1 MPVSVIA
8 EQDATD
14 RKGFKQV
21 ESNTI
26 LGATVEEAFEI
37 VFEAVEQESPETAN
51 ILRRFFS
58 WLFGEEKKTP
68 SDRSES
74 RTRRRGEPIGE
85 LPDHAEGKQHLYG
98 WFNRSKGEYVTAETT
113 VEEDMTLTAVG
124 INEEEIK
131 LEQPDLTVEIPA
143 GAVPENTEITAV
155 PVPAEEV
162 AGIVEEALGTETN
175 VIRAV
180 DITLTDTYIN
190 EEVKPDNDKT
200 VEVTMSVA
208 GMDTSNLRVVHI
220 LDDNSI
226 ENIPFTLEGGNVV
239 FQASSFSVYAVVES
253 GEHNESRMMMEFY
266 NKETKITTIYV
277 KNDDTATAL
286 QTIVYDPGV
295 GTLQPGEVFCGW
307 FIEPGTTETY
317 TTEDIAGA
325 LDIDEIREWATN
337 KAVNSEIVEDTT
349 VRISAVICKQ
359 YHISFVDENGA
370 AVATDSILVKSSEY
384 PNHPGVEYTIKTGYE
399 PKDDVHNFEGWN
411 AEEDDDHNANI
422 QDYVSGT
429 LYKVNDKPIITGD
442 VTFMVNAP
450 AGHWLVFDENGK
462 GGTYNAP
469 VFVKENEVTVAPAD
483 REVPVIMARNG
494 YDFIGWYYFPE
505 GVTVPDQN
513 DKKERD
519 LSDAVEFDFGHP
531 LEKRTTVYAKWG
543 PVSQANYLVVLWT
556 QNDDRTAYEVAGS
569 NPGRGTV
576 GQGILAYNNAITGNG
591 IKDNQDEDYVRLQLA
606 TKQEGSDTYTYTN
619 TDYHYTGFCLKHGD
633 GDIQDVEITPE
644 GDAVLNLYFDRIIYD
659 SMYIG

>member
-1 MPVSVIA
+1 MKMKRAVALFLTFIMLLQVMPVSVIA
-8 EQDATD
+8 EQEATD

-21 ESNTI
+21 ESNDI

-98 WFNRSKGEYVTAETT
+98 WFNRSKGEYVTAETP

-226 ENIPFTLEGGNVV
+226 ENIPFTLEGDNVV

-286 QTIVYDPGV
+286 QTIVFDPGV
-295 GTLQPGEVFCGW
+295 GTLQPGEVFC
-307 FIEPGTTETY
+307 
-317 TTEDIAGA
+317 
-325 LDIDEIREWATN
+325 
-337 KAVNSEIVEDTT
+337 
-349 VRISAVICKQ
+349 
-359 YHISFVDENGA
+359 
-370 AVATDSILVKSSEY
+370 
-384 PNHPGVEYTIKTGYE
+384 
-399 PKDDVHNFEGWN
+399 
-411 AEEDDDHNANI
+411 
-422 QDYVSGT
+422 
-429 LYKVNDKPIITGD
+429 
-442 VTFMVNAP
+442 
-450 AGHWLVFDENGK
+450 
-462 GGTYNAP
+462 
-469 VFVKENEVTVAPAD
+469 
-483 REVPVIMARNG
+483 
-494 YDFIGWYYFPE
+494 
-505 GVTVPDQN
+505 
-513 DKKERD
+513 
-519 LSDAVEFDFGHP
+519 
-531 LEKRTTVYAKWG
+531 
-543 PVSQANYLVVLWT
+543 
-556 QNDDRTAYEVAGS
+556 
-569 NPGRGTV
+569 
-576 GQGILAYNNAITGNG
+576 
-591 IKDNQDEDYVRLQLA
+591 
-606 TKQEGSDTYTYTN
+606 
-619 TDYHYTGFCLKHGD
+619 
-633 GDIQDVEITPE
+633 
-644 GDAVLNLYFDRIIYD
+644 
-659 SMYIG
+659 